1 MFPILQL
8 GPLAIQLPGLFLL
21 LGVWMGVALAERA
34 APKHG
39 VEPAHLNNLVFLG
52 LVAGLVGARL
62 GYAVRFADVYLSS
75 PLSLLALTPVT
86 LAPAEGAAT
95 AAVACLIYGQRKG
108 LPLWGTLDSLTP
120 GLAAMGV
127 AVGFAHLASGD
138 AFGSPTAV
146 PWAVDLWGAQ
156 RHPSQVYEIVAAA
169 GILAVVLRIGR
180 VPGPAGADFLAWVAM
195 AGGARLFLEAF
206 RGDSVIVLNGL
217 RQAQLIALPVL
228 LLALVGL
235 HLRSRI
241 RSGTRRPSGG
251 NGPA

>member
-1 MFPILQL
+1 
-8 GPLAIQLPGLFLL
+8 
-21 LGVWMGVALAERA
+21 
-34 APKHG
+34 
-39 VEPAHLNNLVFLG
+39 
-52 LVAGLVGARL
+52 
-62 GYAVRFADVYLSS
+62 
-75 PLSLLALTPVT
+75 
-86 LAPAEGAAT
+86 
-95 AAVACLIYGQRKG
+95 
-108 LPLWGTLDSLTP
+108 
-120 GLAAMGV
+120 MGV